1 MKSQEKQEPQN
12 RGICSKC
19 HKVVLV
25 HHAERDGKIYLVKEC
40 PDCGVTESLVS
51 CNAGRYQE
59 KRAMAGY
66 EGEAEKTCSLKCP
79 ECNIHKPPTLV
90 FIDVTNRCNMNCP
103 ICLAN
108 IPAMGFRFDPPMEYF
123 EKIFDVLSRMN
134 PRPKIELFG
143 GEPTVREDLIEMIE
157 LAKKKYGLSARVV
170 TNGIRLADEE
180 YCKTLLATETELMF
194 SFDGRS
200 PRIYERMRKHH
211 GFYEKKLKALENVG
225 KHRKSKITIMC
236 CVGKGVNDE
245 YLADLLD
252 FCHEQRNCIAALDL
266 IPLTATWGPEE
277 VDAESA
283 TIEDVE
289 QMMAEAAPGTEFFPA
304 SMLYCLTTLRS
315 TFDVG
320 RLTFGGAHP
329 NCEAVSVMIS
339 DGRKYHPASKYLNR
353 SFKDVI
359 IEMVALDKETGKK
372 LEQSLIAR
380 MFGRRGRQVLYGAA
394 LLKFF
399 RRNINTREVFA
410 GGATLKLLRIIW
422 GFARGVKMK
431 DLLRANT
438 KCHGILRLMI
448 LPFEEKEC
456 IESARLVDCPAS
468 FAYEHPLTREIRMM
482 PVCAWTIYKN
492 NILRKTSEH
501 YGVDHAT
508 GQVGLDLVK
517 NQIDPEA
524 KAAGQ
529 RTS

>member
-1 MKSQEKQEPQN
+1 MTAKEKQQLQN
-12 RGICSKC
+12 RGICSTC
-19 HKVVLV
+19 NKVVPV
-25 HHAERDGKIYLVKEC
+25 HHAERDGKVYLVKEC
-40 PDCGVTESLVS
+40 PDCGVREVLISS
-51 CNAGRYQE
+51 NAERYQE
-59 KRAMAGY
+59 KRAMVGY
-66 EGEAEKTCSLKCP
+66 EGEAEKTCSLKCS

-143 GEPTVREDLIEMIE
+143 GEPTVRDDLIEMID
-157 LAKKKYGLSARVV
+157 LAKMKYGLSARVV

-200 PRIYERMRKHH
+200 PQIYERMRKHH
-211 GFYEKKLKALENVG
+211 GFYEKKLTALKNVS
-225 KHRKSKITIMC
+225 KHCKSKITIMG
-236 CVGKGVNDE
+236 CVGKGVNDRH
-245 YLADLLD
+245 LADLVD
-252 FCHEQRNCIAALDL
+252 FCHEQRHSIAALDL

-277 VDAESA
+277 VDAQST

-289 QMMAEAAPGTEFFPA
+289 QMMAEEIPGTEFFPA
-304 SMLYCLTTLRS
+304 GMLYELNTLRS

-329 NCEAVSVMIS
+329 NCEAVSIMIS
-339 DGRKYHPASKYLNR
+339 DGRKYHPTSKYLNR
-353 SFKDVI
+353 PFRDFM
-359 IEMVALDKETGKK
+359 IEMVALDKEMGEK
-372 LEQSLIAR
+372 LERTLIAR
-380 MFGRRGRQVLYGAA
+380 IFGRRGRQFLYGGA

-410 GGATLKLLRIIW
+410 GGATSKLVRILW
-422 GFARGVKMK
+422 GLAYGTKMK
-431 DLLRANT
+431 DLLRAHT
-438 KCHGILRLMI
+438 KCHGILRLII
-448 LPFEEKEC
+448 LPFGEREC

-482 PVCAWTIYKN
+482 PVCAWTIHKN
-492 NILRKTSEH
+492 DILRKTSEY
-501 YGVDHAT
+501 YGVDHTT
-508 GQVGLDLVK
+508 GQVGLDLLK
-517 NQIDPEA
+517 NGIDPEA
-524 KAAGQ
+524 KAKAA
-529 RTS
+529 S